1 MFVLFLHSKYDAV
14 FQVQKLVNDT
24 IAQGAQVVLGGSVHP
39 AGELFFQPTIL
50 TGVTTDMACSQ
61 EEIFGPVIAIQK

>member
-1 MFVLFLHSKYDAV
+1 MLVLILSCKYDNV
-14 FQVQKLVNDT
+14 SQVQKLVNNSVE
-24 IAQGAQVVLGGSVHP
+24 QGAQVVMGGSVHP

-50 TGVTTDMACSQ
+50 TGVTDDMVCAK